1 MSRPAQVKNFT
12 EILYLPTHCVYID
25 PVEINNKEN
34 EMMIERI
41 NEGFRL
47 PVENNVIS
55 YGAGVVLACLCV
67 AFLF

>member
-1 MSRPAQVKNFT
+1 
-12 EILYLPTHCVYID
+12 
-25 PVEINNKEN
+25 
-34 EMMIERI
+34 MMIERI